1 MWRSN
6 SLLSGAALAVFAGFL
21 LIPSVSVA
29 QDPGPVQRGGTMLMV
44 LPQEPGTVNPAISNL
59 VPDMTVGCQIYQSM
73 VDLDMGFRPK
83 AMLAKSWTVSPDAL
97 IYTFDL
103 VDTTW
108 QDGKPFTS
116 ADVKFSILEVSAKL
130 KSSFQ
135 AAAKVIDS
143 IETPD
148 PRKVVFKLK
157 QPFGPFLMS
166 LACEQGGAILPAHLF
181 QGNDPL
187 KNPASTTAPIG
198 TGPFKLVEWRRGDY
212 IKLAKSPTYWEP
224 GKPYLDEIVVKIIT
238 QAAGR
243 IQALQG
249 GEVDL
254 VQAFPANSMD
264 AVKSDPKL
272 KVEAS
277 TQTPSI
283 NWSFFNTTKKPF
295 DDKRVRQAIMM
306 ATDRDYIVKN
316 AFFDIGSVGVAPITT
331 EFTWLTDPAIDY
343 RKMYPFDPARANAL
357 LDAAG
362 IKRGLGGKRFAMKIT
377 TYVGQYPE
385 FVQVAS
391 AMRSM
396 WQAVGIEATSD
407 PMESATLVKR
417 VFEDRDFD
425 FALLAYGT
433 LGDPA
438 LGVARAFTTAG
449 IGRSFGN
456 PSGYSNPAVDALFLE
471 GERAAT
477 IEGRGDA
484 YKKVQAILAED
495 LPGITLRQYNQND
508 AATKKLQ
515 GVWGQTRGDG
525 RFADVWL
532 MK

>member
-1 MWRSN
+1 MDRWNRR
-6 SLLSGAALAVFAGFL
+6 LSGTALAALVGVLTLPTVSFGQNAG
-21 LIPSVSVA
+21 PP
-29 QDPGPVQRGGTMLMV
+29 QYGGTMLMV

-73 VDLDMGFRPK
+73 VDLDGGFRPK
-83 AMLAKSWTVSPDAL
+83 PVLAKSWTVSPDAL
-97 IYTFDL
+97 TYTFDL
-103 VDTTW
+103 FEAKW
-108 QDGKPFTS
+108 HDGKPFTS
-116 ADVKFSILEVSAKL
+116 ADVKFSLLEVSSKL

-135 AAAKVIDS
+135 SAAKVIDS

-148 PRKVVFKLK
+148 PRKVVIKLK

-166 LACEQGGAILPAHLF
+166 LACEQGGALLPKHLF
-181 QGNDPL
+181 EGSDPL
-187 KNPASTTAPIG
+187 KNPASSSAPIG
-198 TGPFKLVEWRRGDY
+198 TGPFKMTEWKRGDY
-212 IKLAKSPTYWEP
+212 IRLVKSTDYWEP
-224 GKPYLDEIVVKIIT
+224 GKPYHDEIVVKIIT
-238 QAAGR
+238 QAAAR
-243 IQALQG
+243 IQALQA

-283 NWSFFNTTKKPF
+283 NWAFFNTTKKPF

-316 AFFDIGSVGVAPITT
+316 AFFSIGSVGVAPITT
-331 EFTWLTDPAIDY
+331 EFAWLTDPAIDY
-343 RKMYPFDPARANAL
+343 RKMYPFDPAKANAL
-357 LDAAG
+357 LDEAG
-362 IKRGLGGKRFAMKIT
+362 VKRGPDGKRFSMKVT

-385 FVQVAS
+385 FIQVAS
-391 AMRSM
+391 AMKSM
-396 WQAVGIEATSD
+396 WQAVGIEANSD
-407 PMESATLVKR
+407 PMEGATLVKR

-425 FALLAYGT
+425 FTLLAYGT

-438 LGVARAFTTAG
+438 LGVARAFTKAG
-449 IGRSFGN
+449 IGRGFGN
-456 PSGYSNPAVDALFLE
+456 PSGYSKPEVDALFLE

-477 IEGRGDA
+477 LEGRGEA
-484 YKKVQAILAED
+484 YKKVQAILADD

-515 GVWGQTRGDG
+515 GIWGQTRGDG
-525 RFADVWL
+525 RFVEAWFT
-532 MK
+532 K